1 MSGEISRHTLLIESV
16 PTHLVI
22 SVSEKTRF
30 LRIGIN
36 TLPNRNAMT
45 SERSCSMINE
55 GQL

>member
-45 SERSCSMINE
+45 SERPCINE